1 MYISLKD
8 YKTLS
13 DIYSSLMFDESVSS
27 ELVDSLGLILKELEQ
42 KRQVKNK
49 YNAETIKEKRKTNKF
64 YATSYERKNKMLG
77 I

>member
-13 DIYSSLMFDESVSS
+13 DIYSSLMFNESISS